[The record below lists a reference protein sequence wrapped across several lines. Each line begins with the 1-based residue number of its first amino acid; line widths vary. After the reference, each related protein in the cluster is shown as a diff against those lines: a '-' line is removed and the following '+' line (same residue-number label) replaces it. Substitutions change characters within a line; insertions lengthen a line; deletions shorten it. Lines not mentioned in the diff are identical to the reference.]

1 LSHLFQVYAFK
12 LHQQIAL
19 QIGVETASA
28 QRTPCR
34 IGFPCLNAFGV
45 KRVFTRKPQQ
55 LVALDVG
62 HADGTLGVVTTVLI
76 FFVHH
81 LLQMSTTYPSID
93 IWNMIIRYHFTRR
106 VGAFDRTST
115 GDGRRLYVQDP
126 KEVLLGVLDVRR
138 VLDVRGLHGLFVC
151 KGAVKVEKKVVRWI

>member
-1 LSHLFQVYAFK
+1 M
-12 LHQQIAL
+12 
-19 QIGVETASA
+19 
-28 QRTPCR
+28 
-34 IGFPCLNAFGV
+34 NAFGV

-62 HADGTLGVVTTVLI
+62 HADGTLGVVTILGVTTLGSL
-76 FFVHH
+76 FVHH

-106 VGAFDRTST
+106 VGTFDRTST
-115 GDGRRLYVQDP
+115 GDGLRLYVQDP